1 MHIEILELGNKIANS
16 PVTDRDVRRET
27 FQTGM
32 GRGARTINFESGCGT
47 VTSTVFRNWKLIQ
60 PSRSYYRLGRLI
72 RATLLFSN
80 NSRHWHATPPPRDGN
95 MAPSLAD
102 SQTSFPLVPANTTGT
117 YLSTYYY
124 DYLLQPPA
132 ASRFCS
138 TGRVS
143 ISNRYG

>member
-1 MHIEILELGNKIANS
+1 MHIEILELGNKIANP
-16 PVTDRDVRRET
+16 PVTDRCSTRDISDWNGPRRKNNQYRKRLWHGHIYSIPEL
-27 FQTGM
+27 
-32 GRGARTINFESGCGT
+32 E
-47 VTSTVFRNWKLIQ
+47 LIQ
-60 PSRSYYRLGRLI
+60 PSRSYYRLGRLVG
-72 RATLLFSN
+72 ATLLFSN

-102 SQTSFPLVPANTTGT
+102 SQTSFPLVPANATGT

-132 ASRFCS
+132 ASRFYN